1 MSGTTTAETWEYD
14 QLTAQPETL
23 YGADDL
29 THLEGLDAVR
39 KRPGMYIGS
48 TDSRGV
54 GHLVNE
60 ILDNSTDEGVA
71 GHATRVEVILHAD
84 GSVQVDDDGRG
95 IPTDVHAKSGISG
108 VELVLTR
115 LHAGGKFGGSGYKTS
130 GGLHGVGASAVNAL
144 SRRFDVTVRRGG
156 KVHAMSFR
164 HGVPGVFAGPG
175 PDAAFTP
182 GPGLQVL
189 GAMKRGQRTGTSIRY
204 WHDARYFETG
214 ATLDVEAVRL
224 KVRNTAFLVPGV
236 SYLLRDET
244 GEEPVEET
252 FHFPNGLTDMVE
264 FLAPA
269 GDRPVS
275 GTLLVA
281 GEGTYRENAADANG
295 VMQSNVQRRAEVEIA
310 FRWGTGYDRT
320 VECFTNT
327 IRNAHGG
334 THRKGFERALARTL
348 AEAARSARGLLR
360 PKEDAPTLDD
370 VLEGMTAVVH
380 VRIPEPQFTSQ
391 TKDELST
398 AGITKVLQGLVEA
411 HVKAWLEDRRTK
423 AEART
428 VLQKIVDAARVRLTQ
443 KQQKDAARRKTALE
457 GASMPPKLVDCRAT
471 GVDRSELFIVEGD
484 SALGCFTGDT
494 MVALASGRSRSFADL
509 AADWAQGISHFGYT
523 TNKAGRV
530 VVAPLVEPRLT
541 KRDAPL
547 VRVTIDN
554 GEMVR
559 CTPDHLFRLRDGS
572 YRRADALAP
581 GDSLMPLYRSLSSK
595 AEGQK
600 LQGYERVW
608 MNDKEEWVY
617 THYLADAWNLRHG
630 RDSATN
636 GNVRHH
642 IDIDKR
648 NNDPRNLRRMTWAD
662 HSALHAAMMGE
673 HVHAGWRE
681 WFANGGR
688 EIRSAMLT
696 AQWRDPAFREAC
708 LARLFTL
715 NESPAFRAKLEQAF
729 QDWYTALSPDE
740 QRAYAERMRER
751 QATYWSQPEHRE
763 AAAERVRRFFVDPAR
778 RAEWRERSLR
788 QWQDHDLRAWRS
800 GKTVEQFADP
810 TERERQR
817 NAVSAWHRN
826 NPQFGEQHSRRMR
839 QRMTDPDTGHLARVQ
854 AGRARYVASVPR
866 EDRVARQLEGRRLA
880 ALRRLAPL
888 LSLADEDL
896 AAAYE
901 AERVRTARTGL
912 RFDRLLD
919 LYDGDYGR
927 LREAASL
934 VNHRV
939 VSVEP
944 LDETADVYD
953 LTVDGY
959 HNFALEAG
967 VFVHNSA
974 RVART
979 AEYQALLPI
988 RGKILNVQKAN
999 LQQVLDNAECAAIVQ
1014 VLGAGSGRTFDLSSM
1029 RYGRVLI
1036 MADADV
1042 DGAHIRTLLITLFAR
1057 YMRPLIEAGRLYA
1070 AMPPLHKITTKGRN
1084 PQTTYTYTQAEM
1096 EATVRKL
1103 EKAGK
1108 QIVTPIP
1115 RFKGL
1120 GEMDADEL
1128 WDTTMNPATRAVRR
1142 ITLDDVDAAERIL
1155 ELLMGEKVEPRR
1167 NWLIESADRVDRDA
1181 IDA

>member
-1 MSGTTTAETWEYD
+1 LTAELE
-14 QLTAQPETL
+14 PL

-71 GHATRVEVILHAD
+71 GHATRIEVVLHAD

-164 HGVPGVFAGPG
+164 HGVPGAFDGDGPEA
-175 PDAAFTP
+175 PFTP
-182 GPGLQVL
+182 GPGLQVV
-189 GAMKRGQRTGTSIRY
+189 GAMKRGERTGTSTRY

-214 ATLDVEAVRL
+214 ARLDADAVRTKL
-224 KVRNTAFLVPGV
+224 RNTAFLVPGV
-236 SYLLRDET
+236 NYLLRDET
-244 GEEPVEET
+244 GEEPTREE
-252 FHFPNGLTDMVE
+252 FHYPNGLTDMVE

-269 GDRPVS
+269 GERAVS
-275 GTLLVA
+275 GTLLVT

-295 VMQSNVQRRAEVEIA
+295 VMQSNVQRRAEVEVA
-310 FRWGTGYDRT
+310 FRWGTGYERT

-334 THRKGFERALARTL
+334 THRKGFERALTRTL
-348 AEAARSARGLLR
+348 ADAVRNARGLLR
-360 PKEDAPTLDD
+360 AKEDPPTLDD

-398 AGITKVLQGLVEA
+398 AGITKVIQSLVEQ
-411 HVKAWLEDRRTK
+411 HLKAWLEDRRTK

-457 GASMPPKLVDCRAT
+457 GAAMPAKLVDCRSA
-471 GVDRSELFIVEGD
+471 GIERSELFIVEGD
-484 SALGCFTGDT
+484 SALGTG
-494 MVALASGRSRSFADL
+494 R
-509 AADWAQGISHFGYT
+509 
-523 TNKAGRV
+523 
-530 VVAPLVEPRLT
+530 
-541 KRDAPL
+541 
-547 VRVTIDN
+547 
-554 GEMVR
+554 
-559 CTPDHLFRLRDGS
+559 
-572 YRRADALAP
+572 
-581 GDSLMPLYRSLSSK
+581 
-595 AEGQK
+595 
-600 LQGYERVW
+600 
-608 MNDKEEWVY
+608 
-617 THYLADAWNLRHG
+617 
-630 RDSATN
+630 
-636 GNVRHH
+636 
-642 IDIDKR
+642 
-648 NNDPRNLRRMTWAD
+648 
-662 HSALHAAMMGE
+662 
-673 HVHAGWRE
+673 
-681 WFANGGR
+681 
-688 EIRSAMLT
+688 
-696 AQWRDPAFREAC
+696 
-708 LARLFTL
+708 LAR
-715 NESPAFRAKLEQAF
+715 S
-729 QDWYTALSPDE
+729 
-740 QRAYAERMRER
+740 
-751 QATYWSQPEHRE
+751 
-763 AAAERVRRFFVDPAR
+763 
-778 RAEWRERSLR
+778 
-788 QWQDHDLRAWRS
+788 
-800 GKTVEQFADP
+800 
-810 TERERQR
+810 
-817 NAVSAWHRN
+817 
-826 NPQFGEQHSRRMR
+826 
-839 QRMTDPDTGHLARVQ
+839 
-854 AGRARYVASVPR
+854 
-866 EDRVARQLEGRRLA
+866 
-880 ALRRLAPL
+880 
-888 LSLADEDL
+888 
-896 AAAYE
+896 
-901 AERVRTARTGL
+901 
-912 RFDRLLD
+912 
-919 LYDGDYGR
+919 
-927 LREAASL
+927 
-934 VNHRV
+934 
-939 VSVEP
+939 
-944 LDETADVYD
+944 
-953 LTVDGY
+953 
-959 HNFALEAG
+959 
-967 VFVHNSA
+967 
-974 RVART
+974 

-1014 VLGAGSGRTFDLSSM
+1014 VLGAGSGRTFDLSAM

-1084 PQTTYTYTQAEM
+1084 PQTIYTYTQAEM

-1128 WDTTMNPATRAVRR
+1128 WETTMNPATRAVRR

-1167 NWLIESADRVDRDA
+1167 NWLIESADRVDREA

>member
-1 MSGTTTAETWEYD
+1 M
-14 QLTAQPETL
+14 TAQPETL

-71 GHATRVEVILHAD
+71 GHAKKVDVILHAD

-156 KVHAMSFR
+156 KVHSMSFR
-164 HGVPGVFAGPG
+164 HGVPGIFDGAG
-175 PDAAFTP
+175 PDARFTP
-182 GPGLQVL
+182 GPGLQIV
-189 GAMKRGQRTGTSIRY
+189 GAMKRGQRTGTSIRW
-204 WHDARYFETG
+204 WHDPRYFETG
-214 ATLDVEAVRL
+214 AGLDTEAVRL
-224 KVRNTAFLVPGV
+224 KLRNTAFLVPGV
-236 SYLLRDET
+236 AYRLRDET
-244 GEEPVEET
+244 GEQAVEES

-264 FLAPA
+264 YLAPA

-275 GTLLVA
+275 GTLLVS

-310 FRWGTGYDRT
+310 LRWGTGYERT

-334 THRKGFERALARTL
+334 THRKGFERALVRTL
-348 AEAARSARGLLR
+348 AEAARNTRGLLK

-411 HVKAWLEDRRTK
+411 HLKAWLEDRRTK

-457 GASMPPKLVDCRAT
+457 GASMPAKLVDCRAT
-471 GVDRSELFIVEGD
+471 GVERSELFIVEGD
-484 SALGCFTGDT
+484 SALGTSR
-494 MVALASGRSRSFADL
+494 MARSS
-509 AADWAQGISHFGYT
+509 
-523 TNKAGRV
+523 
-530 VVAPLVEPRLT
+530 
-541 KRDAPL
+541 
-547 VRVTIDN
+547 
-554 GEMVR
+554 
-559 CTPDHLFRLRDGS
+559 
-572 YRRADALAP
+572 
-581 GDSLMPLYRSLSSK
+581 
-595 AEGQK
+595 
-600 LQGYERVW
+600 
-608 MNDKEEWVY
+608 
-617 THYLADAWNLRHG
+617 
-630 RDSATN
+630 
-636 GNVRHH
+636 
-642 IDIDKR
+642 
-648 NNDPRNLRRMTWAD
+648 
-662 HSALHAAMMGE
+662 
-673 HVHAGWRE
+673 
-681 WFANGGR
+681 
-688 EIRSAMLT
+688 
-696 AQWRDPAFREAC
+696 
-708 LARLFTL
+708 
-715 NESPAFRAKLEQAF
+715 
-729 QDWYTALSPDE
+729 
-740 QRAYAERMRER
+740 
-751 QATYWSQPEHRE
+751 
-763 AAAERVRRFFVDPAR
+763 
-778 RAEWRERSLR
+778 
-788 QWQDHDLRAWRS
+788 
-800 GKTVEQFADP
+800 
-810 TERERQR
+810 
-817 NAVSAWHRN
+817 
-826 NPQFGEQHSRRMR
+826 
-839 QRMTDPDTGHLARVQ
+839 
-854 AGRARYVASVPR
+854 
-866 EDRVARQLEGRRLA
+866 
-880 ALRRLAPL
+880 
-888 LSLADEDL
+888 
-896 AAAYE
+896 
-901 AERVRTARTGL
+901 
-912 RFDRLLD
+912 
-919 LYDGDYGR
+919 
-927 LREAASL
+927 
-934 VNHRV
+934 
-939 VSVEP
+939 
-944 LDETADVYD
+944 
-953 LTVDGY
+953 
-959 HNFALEAG
+959 
-967 VFVHNSA
+967 
-974 RVART
+974 
-979 AEYQALLPI
+979 EYQALLPI

-1014 VLGAGSGRTFDLSSM
+1014 VLGAGSGRTFDLSAL

-1084 PQTTYTYTQAEM
+1084 PQTVYTYTQAEM

-1128 WDTTMNPATRAVRR
+1128 WETTMNPATRAVRR
-1142 ITLDDVDAAERIL
+1142 ITLDDVEAAERIL

>member
-1 MSGTTTAETWEYD
+1 M
-14 QLTAQPETL
+14 TAQPETL

-71 GHATRVEVILHAD
+71 GHATRIAVILHAD

-164 HGVPGVFAGPG
+164 HGVPGIFDGPG
-175 PDAAFTP
+175 PDAPFTA
-182 GPGLQVL
+182 GPGLQVV
-189 GAMKRGQRTGTSIRY
+189 GAMKRGERTGTSIRY

-214 ATLDVEAVRL
+214 AALDAEAVRL
-224 KVRNTAFLVPGV
+224 KLRNTAFLVPGV
-236 SYLLRDET
+236 RYLLRDET
-244 GEEPVEET
+244 GEEPAEET
-252 FHFPNGLTDMVE
+252 FHFPDGLTDMVE

-275 GTLLVA
+275 GTLLVT

-310 FRWGTGYDRT
+310 FRWGTGYERT

-348 AEAARSARGLLR
+348 AEAARNARGLLR

-411 HVKAWLEDRRTK
+411 HLKAWLEDRRTK

-457 GASMPPKLVDCRAT
+457 GAAMPAKLVDCRSA
-471 GVDRSELFIVEGD
+471 GIDRSELFIVEGD
-484 SALGCFTGDT
+484 SALGTG
-494 MVALASGRSRSFADL
+494 R
-509 AADWAQGISHFGYT
+509 
-523 TNKAGRV
+523 
-530 VVAPLVEPRLT
+530 
-541 KRDAPL
+541 
-547 VRVTIDN
+547 
-554 GEMVR
+554 
-559 CTPDHLFRLRDGS
+559 
-572 YRRADALAP
+572 
-581 GDSLMPLYRSLSSK
+581 
-595 AEGQK
+595 
-600 LQGYERVW
+600 
-608 MNDKEEWVY
+608 
-617 THYLADAWNLRHG
+617 
-630 RDSATN
+630 
-636 GNVRHH
+636 
-642 IDIDKR
+642 
-648 NNDPRNLRRMTWAD
+648 
-662 HSALHAAMMGE
+662 
-673 HVHAGWRE
+673 
-681 WFANGGR
+681 
-688 EIRSAMLT
+688 
-696 AQWRDPAFREAC
+696 
-708 LARLFTL
+708 LAR
-715 NESPAFRAKLEQAF
+715 S
-729 QDWYTALSPDE
+729 S
-740 QRAYAERMRER
+740 
-751 QATYWSQPEHRE
+751 
-763 AAAERVRRFFVDPAR
+763 
-778 RAEWRERSLR
+778 
-788 QWQDHDLRAWRS
+788 
-800 GKTVEQFADP
+800 
-810 TERERQR
+810 
-817 NAVSAWHRN
+817 
-826 NPQFGEQHSRRMR
+826 
-839 QRMTDPDTGHLARVQ
+839 
-854 AGRARYVASVPR
+854 
-866 EDRVARQLEGRRLA
+866 
-880 ALRRLAPL
+880 
-888 LSLADEDL
+888 
-896 AAAYE
+896 
-901 AERVRTARTGL
+901 
-912 RFDRLLD
+912 
-919 LYDGDYGR
+919 
-927 LREAASL
+927 
-934 VNHRV
+934 
-939 VSVEP
+939 
-944 LDETADVYD
+944 
-953 LTVDGY
+953 
-959 HNFALEAG
+959 
-967 VFVHNSA
+967 
-974 RVART
+974 
-979 AEYQALLPI
+979 EYQALLPI
-988 RGKILNVQKAN
+988 RGKILNVQKAT

-1014 VLGAGSGRTFDLSSM
+1014 VLGAGSGRTFDLSAL

-1084 PQTTYTYTQAEM
+1084 PQTVYTYTQAEM
-1096 EATVRKL
+1096 ESTVRRL

-1108 QIVTPIP
+1108 QVVTPIP

-1128 WDTTMNPATRAVRR
+1128 WETTMNPATRAVRR
-1142 ITLDDVDAAERIL
+1142 ITLDDVEAAERIL

-1167 NWLIESADRVDRDA
+1167 NWLIDSADRVDREA

>member
-1 MSGTTTAETWEYD
+1 MTAEPD
-14 QLTAQPETL
+14 TL

-71 GHATRVEVILHAD
+71 GHASHVEVILHAD

-144 SRRFDVTVRRGG
+144 SRRFDVTVRRAG
-156 KVHAMSFR
+156 KIHAMSFR
-164 HGVPGVFAGPG
+164 HGVPGVFDGDG
-175 PDAAFTP
+175 PDAPFTA
-182 GPGLQVL
+182 GPGLQVT
-189 GAMKRGQRTGTSIRY
+189 GKMKRGQPTGTSIRW

-214 ATLDVEAVRL
+214 AALDVDAVRMKL
-224 KVRNTAFLVPGV
+224 RNTAFLVPGV
-236 SYLLRDET
+236 TYLLRDLT
-244 GEEPVEET
+244 GETPAEEQ
-252 FHFPNGLTDMVE
+252 FHYPNGLSDMVE

-275 GTLLVA
+275 GILLVN

-295 VMQSNVQRRAEVEIA
+295 VMQSNVQRRAEVEVA
-310 FRWGTGYDRT
+310 FRWGTGYERT

-334 THRKGFERALARTL
+334 THRKGFERALVRSL
-348 AEAARSARGLLR
+348 ADAVRNTRGLLKA
-360 PKEDAPTLDD
+360 KEEPPTLDD

-398 AGITKVLQGLVEA
+398 TGITKVLQTLVDA

-423 AEART
+423 AEARV

-471 GVDRSELFIVEGD
+471 GVERSELFIVEGD
-484 SALGCFTGDT
+484 SALGTSR
-494 MVALASGRSRSFADL
+494 MARSS
-509 AADWAQGISHFGYT
+509 
-523 TNKAGRV
+523 
-530 VVAPLVEPRLT
+530 
-541 KRDAPL
+541 
-547 VRVTIDN
+547 
-554 GEMVR
+554 
-559 CTPDHLFRLRDGS
+559 
-572 YRRADALAP
+572 
-581 GDSLMPLYRSLSSK
+581 
-595 AEGQK
+595 
-600 LQGYERVW
+600 
-608 MNDKEEWVY
+608 
-617 THYLADAWNLRHG
+617 
-630 RDSATN
+630 
-636 GNVRHH
+636 
-642 IDIDKR
+642 
-648 NNDPRNLRRMTWAD
+648 
-662 HSALHAAMMGE
+662 
-673 HVHAGWRE
+673 
-681 WFANGGR
+681 
-688 EIRSAMLT
+688 
-696 AQWRDPAFREAC
+696 
-708 LARLFTL
+708 
-715 NESPAFRAKLEQAF
+715 
-729 QDWYTALSPDE
+729 
-740 QRAYAERMRER
+740 
-751 QATYWSQPEHRE
+751 
-763 AAAERVRRFFVDPAR
+763 
-778 RAEWRERSLR
+778 
-788 QWQDHDLRAWRS
+788 
-800 GKTVEQFADP
+800 
-810 TERERQR
+810 
-817 NAVSAWHRN
+817 
-826 NPQFGEQHSRRMR
+826 
-839 QRMTDPDTGHLARVQ
+839 
-854 AGRARYVASVPR
+854 
-866 EDRVARQLEGRRLA
+866 
-880 ALRRLAPL
+880 
-888 LSLADEDL
+888 
-896 AAAYE
+896 
-901 AERVRTARTGL
+901 
-912 RFDRLLD
+912 
-919 LYDGDYGR
+919 
-927 LREAASL
+927 
-934 VNHRV
+934 
-939 VSVEP
+939 
-944 LDETADVYD
+944 
-953 LTVDGY
+953 
-959 HNFALEAG
+959 
-967 VFVHNSA
+967 
-974 RVART
+974 
-979 AEYQALLPI
+979 EYQALLPI

-1014 VLGAGSGRTFDLSSM
+1014 VLGAGSGRTFDLSAL

-1084 PQTTYTYTQAEM
+1084 PQTVYTYTQAEM
-1096 EATVRKL
+1096 ETTVRKL

-1142 ITLDDVDAAERIL
+1142 ITIEDVDAAERIL

-1167 NWLIESADRVDRDA
+1167 NWLIDSADRVDREA

>member
-1 MSGTTTAETWEYD
+1 MTAEPD
-14 QLTAQPETL
+14 TL

-71 GHATRVEVILHAD
+71 GHASTVEVILHAD

-144 SRRFDVTVRRGG
+144 SRRFDVTVRRAG
-156 KVHAMSFR
+156 KIHAMSFR
-164 HGVPGVFAGPG
+164 HGVPGIFDGDG
-175 PDAAFTP
+175 PDAPFTA
-182 GPGLQVL
+182 GPGLQVV
-189 GAMKRGQRTGTSIRY
+189 GAVKRGQRTGTSIRW

-214 ATLDVEAVRL
+214 AALDVEAVRTKL
-224 KVRNTAFLVPGV
+224 RNTAFLVPGV
-236 SYLLRDET
+236 TYLLRNLT
-244 GEEPVEET
+244 GEAPTEER
-252 FHFPNGLTDMVE
+252 FHYPNGLSDMVE

-275 GTLLVA
+275 GTLLVN

-295 VMQSNVQRRAEVEIA
+295 VMQSNVQRRAEVEVA
-310 FRWGTGYDRT
+310 FRWGTGYERT

-334 THRKGFERALARTL
+334 THRKGFERALVRSL
-348 AEAARSARGLLR
+348 ADAIRNTRGLLKA
-360 PKEDAPTLDD
+360 KEEPPTLDD

-398 AGITKVLQGLVEA
+398 TGITKVIQTQVDA

-471 GVDRSELFIVEGD
+471 GIDRSELFIVEGD
-484 SALGCFTGDT
+484 SALGTSR
-494 MVALASGRSRSFADL
+494 MARSS
-509 AADWAQGISHFGYT
+509 
-523 TNKAGRV
+523 
-530 VVAPLVEPRLT
+530 
-541 KRDAPL
+541 
-547 VRVTIDN
+547 
-554 GEMVR
+554 
-559 CTPDHLFRLRDGS
+559 
-572 YRRADALAP
+572 
-581 GDSLMPLYRSLSSK
+581 
-595 AEGQK
+595 
-600 LQGYERVW
+600 
-608 MNDKEEWVY
+608 
-617 THYLADAWNLRHG
+617 
-630 RDSATN
+630 
-636 GNVRHH
+636 
-642 IDIDKR
+642 
-648 NNDPRNLRRMTWAD
+648 
-662 HSALHAAMMGE
+662 
-673 HVHAGWRE
+673 
-681 WFANGGR
+681 
-688 EIRSAMLT
+688 
-696 AQWRDPAFREAC
+696 
-708 LARLFTL
+708 
-715 NESPAFRAKLEQAF
+715 
-729 QDWYTALSPDE
+729 
-740 QRAYAERMRER
+740 
-751 QATYWSQPEHRE
+751 
-763 AAAERVRRFFVDPAR
+763 
-778 RAEWRERSLR
+778 
-788 QWQDHDLRAWRS
+788 
-800 GKTVEQFADP
+800 
-810 TERERQR
+810 
-817 NAVSAWHRN
+817 
-826 NPQFGEQHSRRMR
+826 
-839 QRMTDPDTGHLARVQ
+839 
-854 AGRARYVASVPR
+854 
-866 EDRVARQLEGRRLA
+866 
-880 ALRRLAPL
+880 
-888 LSLADEDL
+888 
-896 AAAYE
+896 
-901 AERVRTARTGL
+901 
-912 RFDRLLD
+912 
-919 LYDGDYGR
+919 
-927 LREAASL
+927 
-934 VNHRV
+934 
-939 VSVEP
+939 
-944 LDETADVYD
+944 
-953 LTVDGY
+953 
-959 HNFALEAG
+959 
-967 VFVHNSA
+967 
-974 RVART
+974 
-979 AEYQALLPI
+979 EYQALLPI

-1014 VLGAGSGRTFDLSSM
+1014 VLGAGSGRTFDLSAL

-1070 AMPPLHKITTKGRN
+1070 AMPPLHKITTKGRS
-1084 PQTTYTYTQAEM
+1084 PQTVYTYTQAEM
-1096 EATVRKL
+1096 ETTVRKL

-1167 NWLIESADRVDRDA
+1167 NWLIDSADRVDRDA

>member
-1 MSGTTTAETWEYD
+1 MTAE
-14 QLTAQPETL
+14 PETL

-71 GHATRVEVILHAD
+71 GHATSVEVTLHAD

-144 SRRFDVTVRRGG
+144 SRRFDVTVRRAG

-164 HGVPGVFAGPG
+164 HGVPGIFDGPG
-175 PDAAFTP
+175 PDAPFTA
-182 GPGLQVL
+182 GPGLQVV

-204 WHDARYFETG
+204 WHDPRYFETG
-214 ATLDVEAVRL
+214 ASLDGEAVRMKL
-224 KVRNTAFLVPGV
+224 RNTAFLVPGV
-236 SYLLRDET
+236 RYLLRDHT
-244 GEEPVEET
+244 GAEPVEER
-252 FHFPNGLTDMVE
+252 FHYPNGLTDMVE

-275 GTLLVA
+275 GMLLVT

-295 VMQSNVQRRAEVEIA
+295 VMQSNVQRRAEVEVA
-310 FRWGTGYDRT
+310 FRWGTGYERT

-334 THRKGFERALARTL
+334 THRKGFERALARAL
-348 AEAARSARGLLR
+348 VEAVRNARGLLKA
-360 PKEDAPTLDD
+360 KEEPPTLDD
-370 VLEGMTAVVH
+370 ILEGMTAVVH

-398 AGITKVLQGLVEA
+398 AGITKVLQGLVEQ
-411 HVKAWLEDRRTK
+411 HLKAWMEDRRTK

-457 GASMPPKLVDCRAT
+457 GASMPPKLVDCRST

-484 SALGCFTGDT
+484 SALGTSR
-494 MVALASGRSRSFADL
+494 MARSS
-509 AADWAQGISHFGYT
+509 
-523 TNKAGRV
+523 
-530 VVAPLVEPRLT
+530 
-541 KRDAPL
+541 
-547 VRVTIDN
+547 
-554 GEMVR
+554 
-559 CTPDHLFRLRDGS
+559 
-572 YRRADALAP
+572 
-581 GDSLMPLYRSLSSK
+581 
-595 AEGQK
+595 
-600 LQGYERVW
+600 
-608 MNDKEEWVY
+608 
-617 THYLADAWNLRHG
+617 
-630 RDSATN
+630 
-636 GNVRHH
+636 
-642 IDIDKR
+642 
-648 NNDPRNLRRMTWAD
+648 
-662 HSALHAAMMGE
+662 
-673 HVHAGWRE
+673 
-681 WFANGGR
+681 
-688 EIRSAMLT
+688 
-696 AQWRDPAFREAC
+696 
-708 LARLFTL
+708 
-715 NESPAFRAKLEQAF
+715 
-729 QDWYTALSPDE
+729 
-740 QRAYAERMRER
+740 
-751 QATYWSQPEHRE
+751 
-763 AAAERVRRFFVDPAR
+763 
-778 RAEWRERSLR
+778 
-788 QWQDHDLRAWRS
+788 
-800 GKTVEQFADP
+800 
-810 TERERQR
+810 
-817 NAVSAWHRN
+817 
-826 NPQFGEQHSRRMR
+826 
-839 QRMTDPDTGHLARVQ
+839 
-854 AGRARYVASVPR
+854 
-866 EDRVARQLEGRRLA
+866 
-880 ALRRLAPL
+880 
-888 LSLADEDL
+888 
-896 AAAYE
+896 
-901 AERVRTARTGL
+901 
-912 RFDRLLD
+912 
-919 LYDGDYGR
+919 
-927 LREAASL
+927 
-934 VNHRV
+934 
-939 VSVEP
+939 
-944 LDETADVYD
+944 
-953 LTVDGY
+953 
-959 HNFALEAG
+959 
-967 VFVHNSA
+967 
-974 RVART
+974 
-979 AEYQALLPI
+979 EYQALLPI

-1014 VLGAGSGRTFDLSSM
+1014 VLGAGSGRTFDLSAM

-1084 PQTTYTYTQAEM
+1084 PQTIYTYTQAEM
-1096 EATVRKL
+1096 EATVRRL

-1128 WDTTMNPATRAVRR
+1128 WETTMNPATRAVRR
-1142 ITLDDVDAAERIL
+1142 ITLDDVEAAERIL

-1167 NWLIESADRVDRDA
+1167 NWLIDSADRVDREA

>member
-1 MSGTTTAETWEYD
+1 MRSTRERHHTAETWEYD

-71 GHATRVEVILHAD
+71 GHATKVEVILHAD

-164 HGVPGVFAGPG
+164 HGVPGIFDGPG
-175 PDAAFTP
+175 PDAPFTP
-182 GPGLQVL
+182 GPGLQIV
-189 GAMKRGQRTGTSIRY
+189 GAMKRGQRTGTSIRW
-204 WHDARYFETG
+204 WHDTRYFETG
-214 ATLDVEAVRL
+214 ARLDTEAVRL
-224 KVRNTAFLVPGV
+224 KLRNTAFLVPGV
-236 SYLLRDET
+236 AYRLRDET
-244 GEEPVEET
+244 GEEPTEEG

-264 FLAPA
+264 FLAPT

-275 GTLLVA
+275 GTLLIT

-295 VMQSNVQRRAEVEIA
+295 VMQSNVQRRAEVEVA
-310 FRWGTGYDRT
+310 FRWGTGYERT

-334 THRKGFERALARTL
+334 THRKGFERALVRTL
-348 AEAARSARGLLR
+348 ADAARNTRGMLR

-398 AGITKVLQGLVEA
+398 AGITKVIQGLVEQ
-411 HVKAWLEDRRTK
+411 HLKAWLEDRRTK

-457 GASMPPKLVDCRAT
+457 GASMPAKLVDCRTT
-471 GVDRSELFIVEGD
+471 GIDRSELFIVEGD
-484 SALGCFTGDT
+484 SALGTG
-494 MVALASGRSRSFADL
+494 R
-509 AADWAQGISHFGYT
+509 
-523 TNKAGRV
+523 
-530 VVAPLVEPRLT
+530 
-541 KRDAPL
+541 
-547 VRVTIDN
+547 
-554 GEMVR
+554 
-559 CTPDHLFRLRDGS
+559 
-572 YRRADALAP
+572 
-581 GDSLMPLYRSLSSK
+581 
-595 AEGQK
+595 
-600 LQGYERVW
+600 
-608 MNDKEEWVY
+608 
-617 THYLADAWNLRHG
+617 
-630 RDSATN
+630 
-636 GNVRHH
+636 
-642 IDIDKR
+642 
-648 NNDPRNLRRMTWAD
+648 
-662 HSALHAAMMGE
+662 
-673 HVHAGWRE
+673 
-681 WFANGGR
+681 
-688 EIRSAMLT
+688 
-696 AQWRDPAFREAC
+696 
-708 LARLFTL
+708 LAR
-715 NESPAFRAKLEQAF
+715 S
-729 QDWYTALSPDE
+729 S
-740 QRAYAERMRER
+740 
-751 QATYWSQPEHRE
+751 
-763 AAAERVRRFFVDPAR
+763 
-778 RAEWRERSLR
+778 
-788 QWQDHDLRAWRS
+788 
-800 GKTVEQFADP
+800 
-810 TERERQR
+810 
-817 NAVSAWHRN
+817 
-826 NPQFGEQHSRRMR
+826 
-839 QRMTDPDTGHLARVQ
+839 
-854 AGRARYVASVPR
+854 
-866 EDRVARQLEGRRLA
+866 
-880 ALRRLAPL
+880 
-888 LSLADEDL
+888 
-896 AAAYE
+896 
-901 AERVRTARTGL
+901 
-912 RFDRLLD
+912 
-919 LYDGDYGR
+919 
-927 LREAASL
+927 
-934 VNHRV
+934 
-939 VSVEP
+939 
-944 LDETADVYD
+944 
-953 LTVDGY
+953 
-959 HNFALEAG
+959 
-967 VFVHNSA
+967 
-974 RVART
+974 
-979 AEYQALLPI
+979 EYQALLPI

-1014 VLGAGSGRTFDLSSM
+1014 VLGAGSGRTFDLSAL

-1057 YMRPLIEAGRLYA
+1057 YMRPLIEAGRLFA

-1084 PQTTYTYTQAEM
+1084 PQTIYTYTQAEM
-1096 EATVRKL
+1096 EATLRKL

-1128 WDTTMNPATRAVRR
+1128 WETTMNPATRAVRR
-1142 ITLDDVDAAERIL
+1142 ITLDDVEAAERIL

-1167 NWLIESADRVDRDA
+1167 NWLIDSADRVDREA

>member
-1 MSGTTTAETWEYD
+1 MGNRHGDRHHTAETWEYD

-60 ILDNSTDEGVA
+60 ILDNSTDEGVG
-71 GHATRVEVILHAD
+71 GHATKIDVILHAD
-84 GSVQVDDDGRG
+84 GSVRVDDDGRG

-156 KVHAMSFR
+156 KVHSMSFR
-164 HGVPGVFAGPG
+164 HGVPGVFDGDG
-175 PDAAFTP
+175 PDAPFTP
-182 GPGLQVL
+182 GPGLQIV
-189 GAMKRGQRTGTSIRY
+189 GAMKRGQRTGTSIRW
-204 WHDARYFETG
+204 WHDPRYFETG
-214 ATLDVEAVRL
+214 AALDTEAVRL
-224 KVRNTAFLVPGV
+224 KLRNTAFLVPGV
-236 SYLLRDET
+236 AYRLRDET
-244 GEEPVEET
+244 GEKPVEEN

-264 FLAPA
+264 YLAPA
-269 GDRPVS
+269 GDRAVS
-275 GTLLVA
+275 GTLLVT

-295 VMQSNVQRRAEVEIA
+295 VMQSNVQRRAEVEVA
-310 FRWGTGYDRT
+310 FRWGTGYERT

-348 AEAARSARGLLR
+348 AEAARNTRGLLK

-411 HVKAWLEDRRTK
+411 HLKAWLEDRKTK

-457 GASMPPKLVDCRAT
+457 GASMPAKLVDCRAT

-484 SALGCFTGDT
+484 SALGTSR
-494 MVALASGRSRSFADL
+494 MARSS
-509 AADWAQGISHFGYT
+509 
-523 TNKAGRV
+523 
-530 VVAPLVEPRLT
+530 
-541 KRDAPL
+541 
-547 VRVTIDN
+547 
-554 GEMVR
+554 
-559 CTPDHLFRLRDGS
+559 
-572 YRRADALAP
+572 
-581 GDSLMPLYRSLSSK
+581 
-595 AEGQK
+595 
-600 LQGYERVW
+600 
-608 MNDKEEWVY
+608 
-617 THYLADAWNLRHG
+617 
-630 RDSATN
+630 
-636 GNVRHH
+636 
-642 IDIDKR
+642 
-648 NNDPRNLRRMTWAD
+648 
-662 HSALHAAMMGE
+662 
-673 HVHAGWRE
+673 
-681 WFANGGR
+681 
-688 EIRSAMLT
+688 
-696 AQWRDPAFREAC
+696 
-708 LARLFTL
+708 
-715 NESPAFRAKLEQAF
+715 
-729 QDWYTALSPDE
+729 
-740 QRAYAERMRER
+740 
-751 QATYWSQPEHRE
+751 
-763 AAAERVRRFFVDPAR
+763 
-778 RAEWRERSLR
+778 
-788 QWQDHDLRAWRS
+788 
-800 GKTVEQFADP
+800 
-810 TERERQR
+810 
-817 NAVSAWHRN
+817 
-826 NPQFGEQHSRRMR
+826 
-839 QRMTDPDTGHLARVQ
+839 
-854 AGRARYVASVPR
+854 
-866 EDRVARQLEGRRLA
+866 
-880 ALRRLAPL
+880 
-888 LSLADEDL
+888 
-896 AAAYE
+896 
-901 AERVRTARTGL
+901 
-912 RFDRLLD
+912 
-919 LYDGDYGR
+919 
-927 LREAASL
+927 
-934 VNHRV
+934 
-939 VSVEP
+939 
-944 LDETADVYD
+944 
-953 LTVDGY
+953 
-959 HNFALEAG
+959 
-967 VFVHNSA
+967 
-974 RVART
+974 
-979 AEYQALLPI
+979 EYQALLPI

-1014 VLGAGSGRTFDLSSM
+1014 VLGAGSGRTFDLSAL

-1084 PQTTYTYTQAEM
+1084 PQTVYTYTQAEM

-1128 WDTTMNPATRAVRR
+1128 WETTMNPATRAVRR
-1142 ITLDDVDAAERIL
+1142 ITLDDVEAAERIL

-1167 NWLIESADRVDRDA
+1167 NWLIESADLVDRDA

>member
-1 MSGTTTAETWEYD
+1 M
-14 QLTAQPETL
+14 L

-71 GHATRVEVILHAD
+71 GHATAVDVILHAD

-144 SRRFDVTVRRGG
+144 SRRFDVTVRRAG

-164 HGVPGVFAGPG
+164 HGVPGIFDGDG
-175 PDAAFTP
+175 PDAPFTP
-182 GPGLQVL
+182 GPGLQVV
-189 GAMKRGQRTGTSIRY
+189 GAVKRGQRTGTSIRW
-204 WHDARYFETG
+204 WHDPRYFETG
-214 ATLDVEAVRL
+214 AALDTEAVRL
-224 KVRNTAFLVPGV
+224 KLRNTAFLVPGV
-236 SYLLRDET
+236 AYRLRDET
-244 GEEPVEET
+244 GEQAVEER
-252 FHFPNGLTDMVE
+252 FHYPDGLTDMVE

-275 GTLLVA
+275 GTLLVT

-348 AEAARSARGLLR
+348 AEAARTTRGLLK

-411 HVKAWLEDRRTK
+411 HLKSWLDDRRTK

-457 GASMPPKLVDCRAT
+457 GAAMPAKLVDCRAS
-471 GVDRSELFIVEGD
+471 GIDRSELFIVEGD
-484 SALGCFTGDT
+484 SALGTG
-494 MVALASGRSRSFADL
+494 R
-509 AADWAQGISHFGYT
+509 
-523 TNKAGRV
+523 
-530 VVAPLVEPRLT
+530 
-541 KRDAPL
+541 
-547 VRVTIDN
+547 
-554 GEMVR
+554 
-559 CTPDHLFRLRDGS
+559 
-572 YRRADALAP
+572 
-581 GDSLMPLYRSLSSK
+581 
-595 AEGQK
+595 
-600 LQGYERVW
+600 
-608 MNDKEEWVY
+608 
-617 THYLADAWNLRHG
+617 
-630 RDSATN
+630 
-636 GNVRHH
+636 
-642 IDIDKR
+642 
-648 NNDPRNLRRMTWAD
+648 
-662 HSALHAAMMGE
+662 
-673 HVHAGWRE
+673 
-681 WFANGGR
+681 
-688 EIRSAMLT
+688 
-696 AQWRDPAFREAC
+696 
-708 LARLFTL
+708 LAR
-715 NESPAFRAKLEQAF
+715 S
-729 QDWYTALSPDE
+729 S
-740 QRAYAERMRER
+740 
-751 QATYWSQPEHRE
+751 
-763 AAAERVRRFFVDPAR
+763 
-778 RAEWRERSLR
+778 
-788 QWQDHDLRAWRS
+788 
-800 GKTVEQFADP
+800 
-810 TERERQR
+810 
-817 NAVSAWHRN
+817 
-826 NPQFGEQHSRRMR
+826 
-839 QRMTDPDTGHLARVQ
+839 
-854 AGRARYVASVPR
+854 
-866 EDRVARQLEGRRLA
+866 
-880 ALRRLAPL
+880 
-888 LSLADEDL
+888 
-896 AAAYE
+896 
-901 AERVRTARTGL
+901 
-912 RFDRLLD
+912 
-919 LYDGDYGR
+919 
-927 LREAASL
+927 
-934 VNHRV
+934 
-939 VSVEP
+939 
-944 LDETADVYD
+944 
-953 LTVDGY
+953 
-959 HNFALEAG
+959 
-967 VFVHNSA
+967 
-974 RVART
+974 
-979 AEYQALLPI
+979 EYQALLPI

-1014 VLGAGSGRTFDLSSM
+1014 VLGAGSGRTFDLSTL

-1070 AMPPLHKITTKGRN
+1070 AMPPLHKITTRGRN
-1084 PQTTYTYTQAEM
+1084 PQTVYTYTQAEM

-1128 WDTTMNPATRAVRR
+1128 WETTMNPATRAVRR

-1167 NWLIESADRVDRDA
+1167 NWLIDSADRVDRDA